1 MKSYKYSKTKNG
13 DTMHYYINIFFLF
26 SIIGHF
32 LESTLYPSY
41 DSGIL
46 FGYWTPIYG
55 IGVILIIII
64 NNLLKRYLKVSKWIY
79 PIILFITSGIILALI
94 EMIGGHL
101 IQLIF
106 HKVFWNYKYHSF
118 NIGIYT
124 SLEMACIWG
133 LASLAVVYLIKPT
146 IDKFILKIPKFISLI
161 LVFLFIV
168 DVLYKMSTIF

>member
-1 MKSYKYSKTKNG
+1 M
-13 DTMHYYINIFFLF
+13 YYYVNIFFLF

-32 LESTLYPSY
+32 LETTLNPSY

-55 IGVILIIII
+55 IGVILIIMI
-64 NNLLKRYLKVSKWIY
+64 NIFLKKYINVSKWLY
-79 PIILFITSGIILALI
+79 PAILFITSGIILSLI
-94 EMIGGHL
+94 EMIGGYL

-106 HKVFWNYKYHSF
+106 HRVFWNYKYHSF
-118 NIGIYT
+118 NIGLYT

-133 LASLAVVYLIKPT
+133 LSSLVVIYLIKP
-146 IDKFILKIPKFISLI
+146 IVDKFIFKIPRFISLI

-168 DVLYKMSTIF
+168 DVLYKISTIL